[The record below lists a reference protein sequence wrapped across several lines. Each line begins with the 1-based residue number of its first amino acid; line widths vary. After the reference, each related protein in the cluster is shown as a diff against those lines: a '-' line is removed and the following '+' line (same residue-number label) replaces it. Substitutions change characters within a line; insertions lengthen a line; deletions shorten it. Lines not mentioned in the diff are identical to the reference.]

1 MITKLYVLLSL
12 GKGGDNTFVEGRM
25 STPLVCY
32 ILSGVILLVVLLRVF
47 SWLQYL
53 QLKRKARKRIF
64 TNKTVKSL
72 PVRNK

>member
-1 MITKLYVLLSL
+1 MTKLYVLLSL

-53 QLKRKARKRIF
+53 QLKLQSPETYF
-64 TNKTVKSL
+64 
-72 PVRNK
+72 

>member
-1 MITKLYVLLSL
+1 MTKLYVLLSL

-53 QLKRKARKRIF
+53 QHQ
-64 TNKTVKSL
+64 TQSPETVFLRTKPSKSTGT
-72 PVRNK
+72 K

>member
-12 GKGGDNTFVEGRM
+12 GKCVDNTFVEGRM
-25 STPLVCY
+25 STPLVSY
-32 ILSGVILLVVLLRVF
+32 ILLGIILLVVLLRVL
-47 SWLQYL
+47 SWLQFL

-64 TNKTVKSL
+64 KNKTVKSL

>member
-1 MITKLYVLLSL
+1 MTKLYVLLSL
-12 GKGGDNTFVEGRM
+12 GKGGDNTFVKGRM

-64 TNKTVKSL
+64 KNKTVKSL